1 MTHLKI
7 GIAGAALVAGIAT
20 PIILQQQSNNRLR
33 GEIENLRQQNE
44 TLKLSMQNNQSA
56 PPPAGAADS
65 QKLTD
70 EHAELL
76 RLRGQVA
83 TFRQINQDLAQAQ
96 AEVRRLAAAKSDA
109 LAAKLAQNTGQQ
121 PSAEQLKPA
130 AEWSNAGIA
139 TPSSAYET
147 WNWARAHSDP
157 DALAATLVLDKDART
172 KAEALLASLPE
183 SVRAKYGSAE
193 RMMAMMQ
200 LNMQPTVTAMRVLS
214 QDQTDP
220 DTTIIHTQWQGAD
233 GQLGQNDWTLR
244 RAQEGWRLLIPEGLV
259 DKLGKGLRLAG
270 LTTPESSQP

>member
-7 GIAGAALVAGIAT
+7 GIASAALFAGVAT

-33 GEIENLRQQNE
+33 VEIETLRQQNE
-44 TLKLSMQNNQSA
+44 TLKLSPQNNESA
-56 PPPAGAADS
+56 PLAADVNDS
-65 QKLTD
+65 QKTD

-83 TFRQINQDLAQAQ
+83 AFRQISQDLAQA
-96 AEVRRLAAAKSDA
+96 EIRRLAAAKSDA
-109 LAAKLAQNTGQQ
+109 LAAKLAQSNGQQ
-121 PSAEQLKPA
+121 LSAEQLKPA

-183 SVRAKYGSAE
+183 SVRARYGSAE

-214 QDQTDP
+214 QDQADS

-233 GQLGQNDWTLR
+233 GQLSQNDWTLR
-244 RAQEGWRLLIPEGLV
+244 RAQDGWRLLIPEGLV